1 MFMLKAQIRQPQT
14 KLNQFRKAGQLPAV
28 VYGRGFESTP
38 ILLDYNQFIK
48 EVKEQGKGS
57 LIDLKIDEQKFFKVL
72 LQDSQKDPVRQE
84 FTHIDFYRIRMD
96 EKLTTEIRLNF
107 IGEVPALKAG
117 GILVKSRDYLSVE
130 CLPGDLVSEIDVDL
144 SCLKEIHNSIKVSD
158 VAMPA
163 GITVLDEPD
172 LILVGISKQ
181 VEEEE
186 EEVSKEQ
193 EKEAIEALEKKEGE
207 EKDKGG
213 EVKKEGEEK
222 KEEKDEK

>member
-1 MFMLKAQIRQPQT
+1 
-14 KLNQFRKAGQLPAV
+14 
-28 VYGRGFESTP
+28 
-38 ILLDYNQFIK
+38 
-48 EVKEQGKGS
+48 
-57 LIDLKIDEQKFFKVL
+57 
-72 LQDSQKDPVRQE
+72 
-84 FTHIDFYRIRMD
+84 
-96 EKLTTEIRLNF
+96 
-107 IGEVPALKAG
+107 VPALKAG

>member
-1 MFMLKAQIRQPQT
+1 MLMLKAQIRQPQS
-14 KLNQFRKAGQLPAV
+14 KLNQLRKAGKLPAV

-48 EVKEQGKGS
+48 EVKEQGRGS
-57 LIDLKIDEQKFFKVL
+57 LLDLKIDERETFKVL
-72 LQDSQKDPVRQE
+72 LQDSQKNPVKQV

-107 IGEVPALKAG
+107 VGQAPAVKAG
-117 GILVKSRDYLSVE
+117 GILVKSRDYLSAE

-144 SCLKEIHNSIKVSD
+144 SCLKEIHSSIKVSD
-158 VAMPA
+158 VAAPD

-181 VEEEE
+181 VEEK

-193 EKEAIEALEKKEGE
+193 EKQAIEALDKKEE
-207 EKDKGG
+207 GG
-213 EVKKEGEEK
+213 EGEEK
-222 KEEKDEK
+222 KEGGEEKSKAEEK